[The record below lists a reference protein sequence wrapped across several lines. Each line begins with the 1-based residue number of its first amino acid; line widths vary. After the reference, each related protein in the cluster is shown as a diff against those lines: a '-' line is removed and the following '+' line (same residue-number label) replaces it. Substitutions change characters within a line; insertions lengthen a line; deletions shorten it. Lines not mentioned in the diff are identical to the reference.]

1 MTTQPMGTTPTPQP
15 GNGGSYASMFGS
27 GNFTDAAAQALGQQ
41 GYNVKK
47 SSNGSNVDKTSLIN
61 RFRQNRS
68 SADQTA
74 YRNDV
79 ELLKSLGYLTSKNPS
94 RNSVEKEYT
103 NFLTDF
109 FSSDVA
115 DLGGYVTQRL
125 STTDETYT
133 GTRTTTSRQVSTPAE
148 ATQIITSAFKDYL
161 GIIPGAKVIA
171 SFTKALSALEKNLSA
186 KTITTR
192 DASGNATTTTVGGV
206 ATKEDKEALALDYVS
221 KVLGK
226 QEGIVNAGP
235 TLNAGLTAIRKFAN
249 DYGVVIP
256 DAEIRG
262 YAMQY
267 LKDGKLDFI
276 TEKLKNISKATYTGL
291 AQYIDQGLTP
301 KEIAS
306 QYMAKK
312 AQILEVPVESLN
324 VFDKDIS
331 RAITGPTLETLGDF
345 ENRMRQNPL
354 WQYTKNAKETAASFT
369 NNILSR
375 FGMI

>member
-1 MTTQPMGTTPTPQP
+1 MTSQPMDVLPSPVNTG
-15 GNGGSYASMFGS
+15 GGSYGSMFGS
-27 GNFTDAAAQALGQQ
+27 GNFTEGAAQALGQQ
-41 GYNVKK
+41 GYNIKK
-47 SSNGSNVDKTSLIN
+47 SFNGSNVDKTTLLN
-61 RFRQNRS
+61 TFRQNRA

-74 YRNDV
+74 YRNNI
-79 ELLKSLGYLTSKNPS
+79 ELLKSLNYITTKNPS
-94 RNSVEKEYT
+94 RTATEKAYT

-109 FSSDVA
+109 YSSNVG
-115 DLGGYVTQRL
+115 DLSSYVTQRL
-125 STTDETYT
+125 STTDADFT
-133 GTRTTTSRQVSTPAE
+133 GTRTTTSRQVSSPAE

-161 GIIPGAKVIA
+161 GVLPGAKEIT
-171 SFTKALSALEKNLSA
+171 SFTKALSALEKNLAA

-192 DASGNATTTTVGGV
+192 DAAGNATTTTVGGV

-256 DAEIRG
+256 DANVRA

-276 TEKLKNISKATYTGL
+276 TEKLKNISKASYPGL
-291 AQYIDQGLTP
+291 TQYIDQGLSP

-306 QYMAKK
+306 QYLAKK
-312 AQILEVPVESLN
+312 AQILEVPIESLN

-331 RAITGPTLETLGDF
+331 RAISGQTLETLGDF
-345 ENRMRQNPL
+345 ENRMRQSPL
-354 WQYTKNAKETAASFT
+354 WQYTKNAGQTAANFA
-369 NNILSR
+369 NNILSK
-375 FGMI
+375 FGMV